1 MSKLSRRSLVSSAAA
16 LPARTV
22 PAVASPLL
30 AEADTELL
38 QLGVRLLK
46 VHRALDALE
55 ADPLSTDEAW
65 EQQLSEQAALVL
77 AILSLTA
84 TTREGVTVQAAAAIR
99 ACGELWHESTD
110 DGDALDAE
118 RPFLEAI
125 ARYCGITAP
134 VKQPYRPYVDEGA
147 CHE

>member
-16 LPARTV
+16 LPALTL
-22 PAVASPLL
+22 PAVASASP
-30 AEADTELL
+30 AGADIELL

-65 EQQLSEQAALVL
+65 EQQLNEQAELVL
-77 AILSLTA
+77 AILRLTA

-99 ACGELWHESTD
+99 ACGELWHESTE
-110 DGDALDAE
+110 DGGPFDAE

-134 VKQPYRPYVDEGA
+134 VKQPHRSYVDDGA
-147 CHE
+147 SHE